1 MKQREFIRA
10 LLICGIISI
19 LNVAL
24 YAQIV
29 VSEKIINTTTSDEK
43 FTIYSIDSKEL
54 NGDYK
59 IYGYND
65 DYELV
70 TFKNGIKHGEMAI
83 FSYEDDIKCNGHYNN
98 GFKDGEWVFYDPE
111 RGIISEVRVYKNG
124 KADGTWKEFDR
135 RSKSP
140 VKEETY
146 DNGLLTE
153 MREYNLSGDRKNE
166 SFYKNGLR
174 IGNWKE
180 YHRDNILRSSTNYEL
195 NIKEGLFEQFNSE
208 GKIQLRGQYK
218 NNKHVGEWLV
228 YYDDGNI
235 YSKRKQNGDKWDF
248 ETFHEN
254 GKLKEKGVA
263 IDFKLTLYDGK
274 HTEYYE
280 NGKIKQESNFLKG
293 ARHGGYVLYRENGTK
308 QEEGTYN
315 MGDRAEYKRY
325 E

>member
-1 MKQREFIRA
+1 MKQREFVRA
-10 LLICGIISI
+10 SLICAIISM
-19 LNVAL
+19 LNFASG
-24 YAQIV
+24 AQTV
-29 VSEKIINTTTSDEK
+29 VSEKIINATTSDEK
-43 FTIYSIDSKEL
+43 LTIYSIDDKEL
-54 NGDYK
+54 NGVYK

-70 TFKNGIKHGEMAI
+70 SFKNGIKNGEVAI
-83 FSYEDDIKCNGHYNN
+83 FSYEDDLKCEGRYNN
-98 GFKDGEWVFYDPE
+98 GSADGEWVFYDTE
-111 RGIISEVRVYKNG
+111 RGIISAVRVYKNG
-124 KADGTWKEFDR
+124 KADGMWKEFDR
-135 RSKSP
+135 RSKTP

-146 DNGLLTE
+146 DNGMLTE
-153 MREYNLSGDRKNE
+153 MREYNLSGDRKSE

-180 YHRDNILRSSTNYEL
+180 YHRDNILRSSTNYDL

-208 GKIQLRGQYK
+208 GKIQLRGQFK

-254 GKLKEKGVA
+254 GKLKEKGIA

-280 NGKIKQESNFLKG
+280 NGKIKQESNFLNG
-293 ARHGGYVLYRENGTK
+293 SRHGSYVLYRENGTK